1 MKETVFLIITTLLTV
16 GIVLPGCSAT
26 PSPEEHVIKIAVCGP
41 MTDLIGQN
49 HWDGASLA
57 ADEINGAGG
66 VAINGTKYTIELV
79 KVETKEATEG
89 EDGGTG
95 MANLQAVIDNVDF
108 VVGGFRTEIVSV
120 YREVAMNARKM
131 FMDCGAALGA
141 LQFWVVPDYDKYKY
155 WFKVSPYNEV
165 FSVKSLLKMT
175 ETIGTVLKQ
184 KLEEQREAVAEDYR
198 VPEDGKLRMTILAED
213 TPWSWWVMVAA
224 QHYLP
229 LLGYTVT
236 GTTLVHPTA
245 SNITWEL
252 SAIAASKPHIIVTA
266 FWGPVADVYS
276 TQKTELGIPAI
287 TIGINVPGQEKKHW
301 ANTGGNCNGEIM
313 LDTWAEGLQNTAKTT
328 AFFNAFIAKTGEYP
342 IDTAATYDA
351 IHWLKEAI
359 EAISVVHVWDD
370 IADVIAPDN
379 IDALIQYLETSS
391 YTATGGTIAY
401 YPMPAITLNATS
413 ADKPGL
419 YALSETQV
427 KALYDLTSYNKTY
440 NQADWM
446 CGFASGLL
454 QPHIAHDLVYGPGYA
469 TGIGSQW
476 QDGHKVGVWPM
487 DLGDEYDAALTNQY
501 GNWNFQYPGT
511 KPMLIPI
518 QGFLAG

>member
-1 MKETVFLIITTLLTV
+1 V
-16 GIVLPGCSAT
+16 CS
-26 PSPEEHVIKIAVCGP
+26 S
-41 MTDLIGQN
+41 D
-49 HWDGASLA
+49 
-57 ADEINGAGG
+57 
-66 VAINGTKYTIELV
+66 
-79 KVETKEATEG
+79 
-89 EDGGTG
+89 
-95 MANLQAVIDNVDF
+95 
-108 VVGGFRTEIVSV
+108 
-120 YREVAMNARKM
+120 
-131 FMDCGAALGA
+131 
-141 LQFWVVPDYDKYKY
+141 
-155 WFKVSPYNEV
+155 
-165 FSVKSLLKMT
+165 
-175 ETIGTVLKQ
+175 
-184 KLEEQREAVAEDYR
+184 
-198 VPEDGKLRMTILAED
+198 
-213 TPWSWWVMVAA
+213 
-224 QHYLP
+224 
-229 LLGYTVT
+229 
-236 GTTLVHPTA
+236 
-245 SNITWEL
+245 L

-379 IDALIQYLETSS
+379 VDALIQYLETSS

-469 TGIGSQW
+469 TGIGSQL

-518 QGFLAG
+518 EGFLAG